1 MRARLSSTARKIEN
15 VAALLSHVFGL
26 LLAMGTASNRGLPTS
41 GGSRTTVG
49 GRRRRLKEVVQVQLR
64 ERVTGAR
71 GVNRASQSKRPG
83 TPAVQS
89 ASELLSEV
97 VDHLPSL
104 RAVHPI

>member
-1 MRARLSSTARKIEN
+1 MRARLSSTAGRNEN

-26 LLAMGTASNRGLPTS
+26 LLAMGTTSNGGLPKS

-49 GRRRRLKEVVQVQLR
+49 GRLRRLKEVVQVQLR

-71 GVNRASQSKRPG
+71 GVNRASQSKRSG
-83 TPAVQS
+83 TPALQS
-89 ASELLSEV
+89 ASELFSEV